1 METFHISLVK
11 VIDSS
16 GSTISLI
23 LRGLMYPLLIPDESC
38 YCLGNIF
45 IFPLSCSTE
54 NAKKKVNVKMKEGS
68 EIISQ
73 VIEFGCEF

>member
-1 METFHISLVK
+1 
-11 VIDSS
+11 
-16 GSTISLI
+16 
-23 LRGLMYPLLIPDESC
+23 MYPLLIPDESC